1 VNSNKFE
8 IICYVVGTPRTP
20 TNFTLVSST
29 DTSIVIEWIPG
40 YNGGDEQTFNIQYCI
55 SNESKIWT
63 TQEIPKYNRQTYI
76 LVGLQG
82 DTLYTLRM
90 FAENKFDI
98 SRVTYIQSISTM
110 PAVEK
115 GIYLEYL
122 YFVLFKIKAF
132 IQQLEGGRCRHNISE
147 RLIRIILILS

>member
-1 VNSNKFE
+1 MNSNKFE

-40 YNGGDEQTFNIQYCI
+40 YNGGDEQTFNIQYRI

-63 TQEIPKYNRQTYI
+63 TQEIPKYNRQTYT

-82 DTLYTLRM
+82 DTWYKLRM
-90 FAENKFDI
+90 FAENKFDR

-110 PAVEK
+110 PAVEQ
-115 GIYLEYL
+115 GIVLEYL
-122 YFVLFKIKAF
+122 YFVLFKIKVF
-132 IQQLEGGRCRHNISE
+132 IQQLEGGRCSHNISE
-147 RLIRIILILS
+147 RLIRIILILR